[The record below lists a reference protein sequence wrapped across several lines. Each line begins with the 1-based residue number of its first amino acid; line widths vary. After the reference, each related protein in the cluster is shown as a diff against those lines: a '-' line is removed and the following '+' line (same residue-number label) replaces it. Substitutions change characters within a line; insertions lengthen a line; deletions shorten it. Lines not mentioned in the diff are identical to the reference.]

1 MILKEARMQATPINR
16 FFLPT
21 RIGHGSLEILCSK
34 KNTITTT
41 RAYTM
46 TNKRKWLWMSLVCTA
61 LLTPTS
67 LSAKAPTLSSQ
78 SQMKELRQAIDEGG
92 FELEMSGSNKLFPDN
107 RMMYTVSFQNTGL
120 RASDE
125 NIDITSPVPPETV
138 YLPNTANG
146 EDCDILFSVDGGE
159 SWGAADALE
168 VQDADGKWHT
178 ATAKDYTHIKW
189 LYLPEL
195 RPAEVQQVSFQVQMR

>member
-1 MILKEARMQATPINR
+1 MHTTPINQ
-16 FFLPT
+16 FFLPLT
-21 RIGHGSLEILCSK
+21 RERGNLKLLC
-34 KNTITTT
+34 NTANKTITT

-46 TNKRKWLWMSLVCTA
+46 INKRKWLWLSLVCTV
-61 LLTPTS
+61 LLVPTN
-67 LSAKAPTLSSQ
+67 LAAKAPTLSSQ
-78 SQMKELRQAIDEGG
+78 SHLKELSQAIDEGG
-92 FELEMSGSNKLFPDN
+92 FELELTGSNKLFADN

-120 RASDE
+120 KASGE

-146 EDCDILFSVDGGE
+146 DDCDIMFSVDGGE
-159 SWGAADALE
+159 SWGSADTLE
-168 VQDADGKWHT
+168 IQNADGSWRT